1 LSNKLALV
9 LLVSTLLL
17 QFLSFFVFFWSVL
30 VHLELE
36 NLRKHSAQLKY
47 LWHVS
52 SIKNPLVHVQTK
64 CEGGGEFGGL
74 LTRVPLLEEDTLKVL
89 VDRLAHVDDMDHA
102 G

>member
-1 LSNKLALV
+1 
-9 LLVSTLLL
+9 
-17 QFLSFFVFFWSVL
+17 
-30 VHLELE
+30 
-36 NLRKHSAQLKY
+36 
-47 LWHVS
+47 
-52 SIKNPLVHVQTK
+52 VQTK